1 MSNKIIYLPEITIN
15 ENIMVLNSAY
25 FINYIKNVL
34 RFNINEEINI
44 SNNGVIYKTKISKI
58 TKKLIEFEILSKE
71 NTKTNKKNKITLIQS
86 LFSWPRLEWL
96 VEKSVELGVDEII
109 FIQTQ
114 RSKLKINNWNSK
126 KERLNK
132 IMYKALTQSH
142 QSTLIKI
149 NEPLKADKLELN
161 DGLKIIFDTKDEN
174 LTFTPEIINNAEQDI
189 YVAIGPEG
197 GFSEE
202 EKSFFYNIGFKGYKM
217 PLPVLRAET
226 AAIAALVL
234 IISKLN
240 GDKND

>member
-1 MSNKIIYLPEITIN
+1 MSNKIIYLPEINIKEDTI
-15 ENIMVLNSAY
+15 VLTSAY

-44 SNNGVIYKTKISKI
+44 SNNGVIYQTTIMKI
-58 TKKLIEFEILSKE
+58 TKKLIEFKILSKE
-71 NTKTNKKNKITLIQS
+71 KVETNKKNKIILIQS

-96 VEKSVELGVDEII
+96 VEKTVELGIDEIT

-114 RSKLKINNWNSK
+114 RSKLKINNWESK

-142 QSTLIKI
+142 QSRLVKI
-149 NEPLKADKLELN
+149 NQPTKLNKLKLN
-161 DGLKIIFDTKDEN
+161 EGLKIIFDTKNEN
-174 LTFTPEIINNAEQDI
+174 LTFTPQIINNAKQDI
-189 YVAIGPEG
+189 FVAIGPEG

-202 EKSFFYNIGFKGYKM
+202 EKNFFYDIGFKGYKM
-217 PLPVLRAET
+217 PLPILRAET
-226 AAIAALVL
+226 ASIAALVL

-240 GDKND
+240 EVNND